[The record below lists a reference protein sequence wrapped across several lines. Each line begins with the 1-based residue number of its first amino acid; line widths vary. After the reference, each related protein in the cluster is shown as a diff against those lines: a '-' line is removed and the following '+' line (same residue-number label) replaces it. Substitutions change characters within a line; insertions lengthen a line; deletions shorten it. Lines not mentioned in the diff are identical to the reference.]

1 MYGMHQMLA
10 AFDSVL
16 CASTQLSLSSRWW
29 CLGPDDDSLIET
41 DILTCMHVVI
51 HSRDTPAGH
60 RTAIQISCVES
71 VLAFDGTILL

>member
-29 CLGPDDDSLIET
+29 CPGPDDGSLAET
-41 DILTCMHVVI
+41 NFHVMQNVLVQWLLTTLRGHEA
-51 HSRDTPAGH
+51 HSRLVSSEG
-60 RTAIQISCVES
+60 RQ
-71 VLAFDGTILL
+71 